1 MKHKPLPEGF
11 SVSPEQMQAMID
23 AAPEHVD
30 DPDCPYDPNDP
41 QAVDAF
47 WENAVFTPGGGP
59 EAVQAALAEHRR
71 TRGPQQAP
79 TKVSIT
85 IRLDVDVLDGL
96 RATGKDWQ
104 TRANQALRDWLR
116 HQRHEHS

>member
-11 SVSPEQMQAMID
+11 SVSPDQMQAMID

-59 EAVQAALAEHRR
+59 KAVKAALTEWRVR
-71 TRGPQQAP
+71 EPQKAP
-79 TKVSIT
+79 TKIPIT
-85 IRLDVDVLDGL
+85 IRFDPDVLDGL
-96 RATGKDWQ
+96 RATGKGWQ
-104 TRANQALRDWLR
+104 TRANAVLRDWLQHPER
-116 HQRHEHS
+116 H